1 MLQAEKRTHDTAKQT
16 LIEFQQKN
24 ELLQRKVE
32 DSDMRIVDLQGNVQ
46 RFVLA
51 GFCLYNLLNLN
62 FYNSLN
68 CFFIIRMKFMLKVAN
83 SI

>member
-46 RFVLA
+46 RFVLV
-51 GFCLYNLLNLN
+51 GFCLYNLRNLN

-68 CFFIIRMKFMLKVAN
+68 CFFIIRMKVML
-83 SI
+83 